1 MSLGLWDFAAAA
13 AWEQE
18 QPADSDSDEEG
29 EPDVPLEPEP
39 EPEPAASSALAAA
52 RREAELW
59 RRSLEEPGAVRR
71 EQRRQ
76 QEREQA
82 ARERQGMTPLER
94 LQQRMRDAATAREAA
109 RAREES
115 LIKGEERRAAR
126 AASMDAMY
134 SAAAQGDRAAEE
146 GRSRERFFATLS
158 KPKPKAARARR
169 QPARR
174 GRGRG
179 ALSSSSSSSSSG
191 SSSSSED
198 EGEEPTL
205 SRSSDT
211 HIVSGGAGA
220 RGKSS
225 WARHRAMLRKRG
237 GQAQTHLRLLKAEGE
252 MHRSPPVEECDSA
265 VHAKA
270 QLMSQSEDQGAQGW
284 GWGEAEGEAAA
295 DTPTQATAWGSW
307 GAGGSDETPAA
318 TLACWG
324 AASAEDLRQ
333 GDEDEEEVGG
343 RSRPTRQWNA
353 STAIV
358 SAPSEKHSLPAAEE
372 GKKRAAAAEDGKEKR
387 DERPK
392 TSVRRSLSTPEVGL
406 RGNRRTGSAPAVAE
420 RRKAQLAIVDG
431 PATRG
436 PVDVKHADA
445 DAPKP
450 TAKDA
455 QVQRPHTA
463 AGSRGVSRLASA
475 PARAERAPH
484 PYTRPGSSALP
495 LVRTVDQPAGYT
507 GSSSGG
513 DGTKSRGAV
522 ARRNI
527 EQASRADKFFRAGSK
542 QFGLRPM
549 SLPAGTQAGEHG
561 SRRHGARAGRASR
574 APQRVAATRPLGVV
588 ATACQAQRY

>member
-18 QPADSDSDEEG
+18 QPADSDSDSDEEG
-29 EPDVPLEPEP
+29 EPDVPLEP

-82 ARERQGMTPLER
+82 ARERQEMTPYER

-179 ALSSSSSSSSSG
+179 ALSSSSSSSG

-198 EGEEPTL
+198 EGEEPT
-205 SRSSDT
+205 R
-211 HIVSGGAGA
+211 GGAGA

-358 SAPSEKHSLPAAEE
+358 SASEKHSLPAAEE